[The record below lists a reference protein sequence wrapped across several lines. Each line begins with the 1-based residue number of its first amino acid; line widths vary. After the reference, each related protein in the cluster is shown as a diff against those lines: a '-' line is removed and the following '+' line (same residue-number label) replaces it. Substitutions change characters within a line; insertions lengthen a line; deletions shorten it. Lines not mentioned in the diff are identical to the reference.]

1 MAAARVRTEGLQR
14 WWCKKYNRPRKDPLL
29 VEYTP
34 EELMIEY
41 LEDMIEN
48 DPAEEFPTS
57 VREAGTYGH
66 RTGDAV
72 VDRWQEDA
80 AAGKAID
87 FGAAFDDPEASE
99 AFEAAKAASRARHAA
114 RSGAAAVEDVRDDY
128 TKGR

>member
-1 MAAARVRTEGLQR
+1 MRSEWLQR

-29 VEYTP
+29 DEYTP

-41 LEDMIEN
+41 LEDLIEN

-72 VDRWQEDA
+72 VDQWQEAA

-87 FGAAFDDPEASE
+87 FGAAFEGPEARQ
-99 AFEAAKAASRARHAA
+99 AFEEVKAASRARHAA
-114 RSGAAAVEDVRDDY
+114 KHGAPVDVHVDY